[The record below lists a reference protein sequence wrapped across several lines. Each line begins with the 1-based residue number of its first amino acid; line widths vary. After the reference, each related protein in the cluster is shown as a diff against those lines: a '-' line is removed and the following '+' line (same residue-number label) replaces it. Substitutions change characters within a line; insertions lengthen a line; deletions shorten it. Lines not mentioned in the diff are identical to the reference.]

1 MTVAADA
8 AAASA
13 DDVALAHLRQS
24 DPVLARVIDTH
35 ADFDARGWLRD
46 LPPMD
51 AFGALIFMVTGQ
63 QLSVRSATR
72 ILGRL
77 ADQFGGRLPSPAQ
90 LLGADPADLLAAGFS
105 RRKAETLRTV
115 AAAFADGSLS
125 EEGLRRLSDEEILDR
140 LTAISGVGPWTVQ
153 GFLILA
159 LDREDVVLPGDLALR
174 KAIRDTYRLGHLPSQ
189 QEVLA
194 IAEPWRPYRSLAT
207 AYLFQSAFD
216 V

>member
-1 MTVAADA
+1 MRVLRWRMSSDFRIQNGG
-8 AAASA
+8 S
-13 DDVALAHLRQS
+13 DDRSRRRRRGERGWPGLAHLRRA
-24 DPVLARVIDTH
+24 DPVLARVIDAH

-77 ADQFGGRLPSPAQ
+77 ADLFGGELPSPAQ
-90 LLGADPADLLAAGFS
+90 LLGLDPADLLTAGFS
-105 RRKAETLRTV
+105 RRKAQTLRTV
-115 AAAFADGSLS
+115 AAKFADGTLS
-125 EEGLRRLSDEEILDR
+125 EERLRRLSDEEILDQ

-159 LDREDVVLPGDLALR
+159 LDRPTWCTGRPCAPQGDQGRLR
-174 KAIRDTYRLGHLPSQ
+174 A
-189 QEVLA
+189 
-194 IAEPWRPYRSLAT
+194 
-207 AYLFQSAFD
+207 
-216 V
+216 